1 MKLIKVKVTFNEK
14 VLGSQS
20 NNKEIHA
27 DYIASKSPDKKSKE
41 EEIAA
46 VGIEAYEEKTMT
58 VFPRME
64 DGTPMFWDYQIRGFF
79 KDSCS
84 ALQRCKGEEISKES
98 CKLKKNK
105 KVIDGCIFVEPRQ
118 IPIHIPEGGEIEL
131 LQRPLRG
138 QTAQGERIAL
148 ATSETVPAGS
158 WAEFTI
164 RCLSDAHEKVVLEWL
179 EYGRFKGMGQWRN
192 AGFGRFSYDAEV
204 LCGTETA

>member
-20 NNKEIHA
+20 NNREIHA
-27 DYIASKSPDKKSKE
+27 EYIASKSPDKKSKE
-41 EEIAA
+41 EEIEAIG
-46 VGIEAYEEKTMT
+46 VEAYEEKTMT
-58 VFPRME
+58 VFPRMD
-64 DGTPMFWDYQIRGFF
+64 DGTPVFWDYQIRGFF

-98 CKLKKNK
+98 CKLKAYK
-105 KVIDGCIFVEPRQ
+105 KVIDGCIFVEPRM
-118 IPIHIPEGGEIEL
+118 IPIHMPEGGEIEL

-158 WAEFTI
+158 TVEFTI
-164 RCLSDAHEKVVLEWL
+164 RCLSDSHEKAVMEWL
-179 EYGRFKGMGQWRN
+179 EYGKFKGLGQWRN
-192 AGFGRFSYDAEV
+192 AGFGRFEYEV
-204 LCGTETA
+204 C